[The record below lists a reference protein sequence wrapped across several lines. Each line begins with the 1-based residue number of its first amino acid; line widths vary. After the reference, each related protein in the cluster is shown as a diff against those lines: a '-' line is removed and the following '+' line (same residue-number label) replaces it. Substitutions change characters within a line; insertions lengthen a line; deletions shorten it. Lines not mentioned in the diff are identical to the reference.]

1 VAGHDGFDDEAH
13 VEPEQW
19 PDAAFRERDLAER
32 AILTDFENRGREMS
46 SFNGIRNLARSFGA
60 TAKRLACSRQ
70 GVAAVEFAFVA
81 PVLLALYF
89 VTLEVS
95 HAIETN
101 KKVGRA
107 ASMIADLITQQSCVT
122 STSLD
127 AIMQIGEATLQPYD
141 RSQLAVHVTGIQI
154 SDEDTPKATVAWSRM
169 MAATGATGPDPD
181 EKEDDPTT
189 VPTELN
195 IRNTFLV
202 RVQTTL
208 DYRPIIAWSAD
219 AKQTLGLMAAFDN
232 INMAE
237 QYYLRPRMSNSI
249 DFDTCP

>member
-32 AILTDFENRGREMS
+32 AILTDFGNRGREMS

-122 STSLD
+122 PTSLD

-141 RSQLAVHVTGIQI
+141 RSRLAVHVTGIQI
-154 SDEDTPKATVAWSRM
+154 SDEGTTVAWSRM
-169 MAATGATGPDPD
+169 MTATGATGPDPD
-181 EKEDDPTT
+181 EKAEDPTT
-189 VPTELN
+189 VPAELD
-195 IRNTFLV
+195 ISNTFLV

-249 DFDTCP
+249 GYNSCS

>member
-1 VAGHDGFDDEAH
+1 
-13 VEPEQW
+13 
-19 PDAAFRERDLAER
+19 
-32 AILTDFENRGREMS
+32 MS
-46 SFNGIRNLARSFGA
+46 SFNAMRNFMRSFCATAGRLAR
-60 TAKRLACSRQ
+60 SRQ

-107 ASMIADLITQQSCVT
+107 ASMIADLITQQQCVT
-122 STSLD
+122 PTSVD
-127 AIMQIGEATLQPYD
+127 AIMQIGKATLQPYD
-141 RSQLAVHVTGIQI
+141 RSGLAVYVTGITI
-154 SDEDTPKATVAWSRM
+154 SGDATPQVTVAWSRKM
-169 MAATGATGPDPD
+169 TDAGVTGPDPAENAGD
-181 EKEDDPTT
+181 QTT
-189 VPTELN
+189 IPAELK
-195 IRNTFLV
+195 IASTFLV

-232 INMAE
+232 INMSE

-249 DFDTCP
+249 AYNNCP

>member
-1 VAGHDGFDDEAH
+1 
-13 VEPEQW
+13 
-19 PDAAFRERDLAER
+19 
-32 AILTDFENRGREMS
+32 MS
-46 SFNGIRNLARSFGA
+46 SFNGIRNLARSISA

-107 ASMIADLITQQSCVT
+107 ASMIADLVTQQSCVT

-141 RSQLAVHVTGIQI
+141 RSQLAVHVTGIRI
-154 SDEDTPKATVAWSRM
+154 SDEDTPKVTVAWSRM

-181 EKEDDPTT
+181 EKADDPTT
-189 VPTELN
+189 VPSELK

-249 DFDTCP
+249 DYNTCPS

>member
-1 VAGHDGFDDEAH
+1 
-13 VEPEQW
+13 
-19 PDAAFRERDLAER
+19 
-32 AILTDFENRGREMS
+32 MS
-46 SFNGIRNLARSFGA
+46 NFNGICAFMRSFGA

-81 PVLLALYF
+81 PILLALYF

-107 ASMIADLITQQSCVT
+107 ASMIADLITQQACVT

-127 AIMQIGEATLQPYD
+127 AIMQIGKATLQPYN
-141 RSQLAVHVTGIQI
+141 RSNLAIHVTGIQI
-154 SDEDTPKATVAWSRM
+154 SDDTTPNVTVAWSRM
-169 MAATGATGPDPD
+169 MADTGATAPDPG
-181 EKEDDPTT
+181 EKVGDPTT
-189 VPTELN
+189 VPDELK
-195 IRNTFLV
+195 IGGTFLV
-202 RVQTTL
+202 RVQSTL

-237 QYYLRPRMSNSI
+237 QYYLRPRRSNTITYS
-249 DFDTCP
+249 DTCAS

>member
-1 VAGHDGFDDEAH
+1 
-13 VEPEQW
+13 
-19 PDAAFRERDLAER
+19 
-32 AILTDFENRGREMS
+32 MS

-122 STSLD
+122 PTSLD

-141 RSQLAVHVTGIQI
+141 RSRLAVHVTGIQI
-154 SDEDTPKATVAWSRM
+154 SDEGTTVAWSRM
-169 MAATGATGPDPD
+169 MTATGATGPDPD
-181 EKEDDPTT
+181 EKAEDPLHNRRSAAMLRHGSSGRA
-189 VPTELN
+189 PL
-195 IRNTFLV
+195 
-202 RVQTTL
+202 RVACPWMTKVK
-208 DYRPIIAWSAD
+208 RIAS
-219 AKQTLGLMAAFDN
+219 
-232 INMAE
+232 
-237 QYYLRPRMSNSI
+237 LRLPV
-249 DFDTCP
+249 DDEGG

>member
-1 VAGHDGFDDEAH
+1 
-13 VEPEQW
+13 
-19 PDAAFRERDLAER
+19 
-32 AILTDFENRGREMS
+32 MS
-46 SFNGIRNLARSFGA
+46 GFNGIRNLARSIGA

-141 RSQLAVHVTGIQI
+141 RSQLAVHVTGIRI
-154 SDEDTPKATVAWSRM
+154 SDEDTPKVTVAWSRM

-181 EKEDDPTT
+181 EKADDPTT
-189 VPTELN
+189 VPSELK

>member
-1 VAGHDGFDDEAH
+1 
-13 VEPEQW
+13 
-19 PDAAFRERDLAER
+19 
-32 AILTDFENRGREMS
+32 
-46 SFNGIRNLARSFGA
+46 
-60 TAKRLACSRQ
+60 
-70 GVAAVEFAFVA
+70 VAAVEFAFIA

-127 AIMQIGEATLQPYD
+127 AIMQIGEATLQPYN
-141 RSQLAVHVTGIQI
+141 RSRLAVHVTGIRI
-154 SDEDTPKATVAWSRM
+154 SDEDTPKVTVAWSRM
-169 MAATGATGPDPD
+169 MADTGVTGPDPD
-181 EKEDDPTT
+181 EKADDPTT
-189 VPTELN
+189 VPSELK

>member
-1 VAGHDGFDDEAH
+1 MRTFMRSFCATAG
-13 VEPEQW
+13 
-19 PDAAFRERDLAER
+19 R
-32 AILTDFENRGREMS
+32 
-46 SFNGIRNLARSFGA
+46 LAR
-60 TAKRLACSRQ
+60 SRQ

-141 RSQLAVHVTGIQI
+141 RSRLAVHVTGIQI
-154 SDEDTPKATVAWSRM
+154 SDEDTPKVTVAWSRM
-169 MAATGATGPDPD
+169 MAATGATAPDPD
-181 EKEDDPTT
+181 EKADDPTT
-189 VPTELN
+189 VPTELK

-249 DFDTCP
+249 DYNTCPS

>member
-1 VAGHDGFDDEAH
+1 
-13 VEPEQW
+13 
-19 PDAAFRERDLAER
+19 
-32 AILTDFENRGREMS
+32 MS
-46 SFNGIRNLARSFGA
+46 SFNGICNLARSFGA
-60 TAKRLACSRQ
+60 TAKRLARSRQ

-107 ASMIADLITQQSCVT
+107 ASMIADLITQQQCVT
-122 STSLD
+122 PTSVD
-127 AIMQIGEATLQPYD
+127 AIMQIGKATLQPYD

-154 SDEDTPKATVAWSRM
+154 SDEDTPKVTVAWSRM
-169 MAATGATGPDPD
+169 MADTGATAPDPD
-181 EKEDDPTT
+181 EKADDPTT
-189 VPTELN
+189 VPSELK

-249 DFDTCP
+249 DFNTCP